1 MVEEVY
7 MFNIVLAIVFGLVGI
22 ALGVGYNFLVIKHYP
37 ETGRKG
43 AYVLTVFLFLICA
56 LVLFCVVSVR
66 PNIHKAIAEN
76 MANMEQYINET
87 HASNGLVK
95 NGLDLKK
102 IGTDSWQ
109 IQRELKSLLPT
120 AQQVGL
126 PKLVYDI
133 VVDNAL
139 KELGKKLSTVN
150 IAANEPNSFANED
163 NVLTVAS
170 LTNGIQKRAISLVN
184 IIFLVIAAI
193 FAVLL
198 IIYIIKSLLTAQK
211 AQKSKET

>member
-1 MVEEVY
+1 MINVA
-7 MFNIVLAIVFGLVGI
+7 LAIVFGVVGI

-37 ETGRKG
+37 DQRRKG

-66 PNIHKAIAEN
+66 PNINKAIAEN
-76 MANMEQYINET
+76 MTKMEQYINET

-102 IGTDSWQ
+102 IGSDSSQ
-109 IQRELKSLLPT
+109 IQWEIKALLPT
-120 AQQVGL
+120 YQQIGL
-126 PKLVYDI
+126 PKIVYDI

-139 KELGKKLSTVN
+139 GELGKKLRGVN
-150 IAANEPNSFANED
+150 ISTDEPIAFADEN

-170 LTNGIQKRAISLVN
+170 LTNGIQQRAIKLVN
-184 IIFLVIAAI
+184 IIFLVIASI

-198 IIYIIKSLLTAQK
+198 IIYIIKSLLTARK
-211 AQKSKET
+211 ARKTVKTENVSP